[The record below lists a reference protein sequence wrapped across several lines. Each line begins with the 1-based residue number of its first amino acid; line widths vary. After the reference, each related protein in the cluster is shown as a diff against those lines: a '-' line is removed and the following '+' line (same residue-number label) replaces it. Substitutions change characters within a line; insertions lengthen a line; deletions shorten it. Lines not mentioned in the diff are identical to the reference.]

1 MPSPLA
7 IFGSLLAFAMVIVTI
22 VLACG
27 GAILVVWT
35 WMTRGKMRWAADPA
49 KEGLPKE
56 ERCPVCG
63 YDLRASPERCPECGT
78 FRPKPEP
85 PEEPAR
91 AGGEVGARQRERKI
105 STDDAQQRSRLP
117 WSVRF
122 RVGNDTLDVA
132 VWRDLIATIE
142 ALHQEQPEAIDL
154 LFAATGTDIEA
165 IVMSPELRQAAE
177 SLLELV
183 QASEWELAGIDA
195 IAIAARRIRQFSRQ
209 HPYDRVVRT
218 VNRRGS

>member
-1 MPSPLA
+1 MSSPLA

-27 GAILVVWT
+27 GVILLVWT
-35 WMTRGKMRWAADPA
+35 WMGPGKMHLAGDVP
-49 KEGLPKE
+49 KEGPPKE
-56 ERCPVCG
+56 DLCPECG

-78 FRPKPEP
+78 FRPQAQPEP
-85 PEEPAR
+85 RTEPVTRPAPA
-91 AGGEVGARQRERKI
+91 AGQ
-105 STDDAQQRSRLP
+105 SSRMP
-117 WSVRF
+117 WSIRF

-132 VWRDLIATIE
+132 VWRSLIATIE
-142 ALHQEQPEAIDL
+142 ALHQDQPEAIEL

-165 IVMSPELRQAAE
+165 IITSPELRQAAE

-183 QASEWELAGIDA
+183 QARQGELAGGDA
-195 IAIAARRIRQFSRQ
+195 IAIAARRVRQFARQ

-218 VNRRGS
+218 VNRRAS